1 MRRNHKD
8 RLTPPS
14 SPEATPYEA
23 GYRKPPVASQFKK
36 GQSGNPR
43 GRPKGARN
51 RLPALHEER
60 LKTLIIA
67 EAYRDIKV
75 SEGKRPI
82 TIPMA
87 EAIIRSI
94 AVNAA
99 RGQLRSQQLCATA
112 RRNRARQ
119 LRIVGRTRRGG
130 DRVQAFLGAGAR
142 ASRKVRRNR
151 ARAASSPDDMI
162 IDGNTGRVVVKGP
175 STKQEKARDE
185 KLWARVEESDR
196 AIAEMTASLKEKECE
211 DEGYRRFIEDEIAFE
226 RRMRDKIVKA
236 IGEPPKRD
244 RL

>member
-36 GQSGNPR
+36 GQSGNPK

-51 RLPALHEER
+51 RLPALHEQR

-130 DRVQAFLGAGAR
+130 DRVQAFLGAGAQ
-142 ASRKVRRNR
+142 ASRKARRNR
-151 ARAASSPDDMI
+151 ARAASS
-162 IDGNTGRVVVKGP
+162 
-175 STKQEKARDE
+175 S
-185 KLWARVEESDR
+185 
-196 AIAEMTASLKEKECE
+196 
-211 DEGYRRFIEDEIAFE
+211 
-226 RRMRDKIVKA
+226 
-236 IGEPPKRD
+236 
-244 RL
+244 